1 MSWNIAKFAP
11 QNIQLWNSREMG
23 QVFGLLG
30 VKGSVVGYLGS
41 EVNWFGER
49 FADLRIRGQARNYVL
64 KKETTPISQK
74 VVCDSL
80 EI

>member
-1 MSWNIAKFAP
+1 
-11 QNIQLWNSREMG
+11 MG

-49 FADLRIRGQARNYVL
+49 FADLRIRGQARNYVQKKKRHQYLRKWSVIPL
-64 KKETTPISQK
+64 KYNYG
-74 VVCDSL
+74 L
-80 EI
+80 FL